1 MKTKQKGQRHVNAIG
16 CTKKGNEN
24 KINEGH
30 LGQMIIRLP
39 EALVEYES
47 SALSESVVVLTSERH
62 GLLPMA

>member
-30 LGQMIIRLP
+30 LGQMIIRL
-39 EALVEYES
+39 